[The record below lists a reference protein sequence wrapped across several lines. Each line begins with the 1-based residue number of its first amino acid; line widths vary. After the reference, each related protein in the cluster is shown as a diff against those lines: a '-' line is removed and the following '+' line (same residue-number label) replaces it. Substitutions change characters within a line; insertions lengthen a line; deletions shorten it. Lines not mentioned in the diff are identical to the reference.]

1 MYRIAIKHTR
11 DNLIIF
17 RKTIRFN
24 LFYYFN
30 TIQCLIFA
38 VLLNDT
44 LIMELRIREILESKD
59 IKVSSLA
66 ETVGITRANMSNIV
80 NGKSTPSLETLEK
93 IANALEVDITEL
105 FAPSSSGGIIG
116 VIRIRDTNYNI
127 NSVPDLSRLLDRIVS
142 GEIVL

>member
-1 MYRIAIKHTR
+1 MYRITITYTR

-30 TIQCLIFA
+30 TIQNLIFA

-93 IANALEVDITEL
+93 IANALGVDITEL
-105 FAPSSSGGIIG
+105 FAPSSSGSIIG
-116 VIRIRDTNYNI
+116 VIRIGKTNYNI
-127 NSVPDLSRLLDRIVS
+127 NSVPDLSNLLDRIEK